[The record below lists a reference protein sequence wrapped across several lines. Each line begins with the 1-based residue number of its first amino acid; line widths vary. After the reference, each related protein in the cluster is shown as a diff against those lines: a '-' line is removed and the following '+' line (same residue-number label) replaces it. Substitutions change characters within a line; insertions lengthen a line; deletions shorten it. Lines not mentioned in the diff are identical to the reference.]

1 MEKLLRIKQKIG
13 SLSKSSTN
21 PFFKSKYL
29 DLNDLLNA
37 IEPLLWEENLL
48 LSQPIIDDK
57 VCSQI
62 FECDTGVLIANSELR
77 LPDIRDPQKIGACIT
92 YFRRYTLKSLLA
104 ISEEDDDG
112 NSNASAETKL
122 IASNSLKELQDTYI
136 KLTKEEQI
144 RTVSLKDEL
153 KLKLK

>member
-21 PFFKSKYL
+21 PFFNSQYL

-48 LSQPIIDDK
+48 LSQPIVDEK

-62 FECDTGVLIANSELR
+62 FDCDAGVVIAYSELR
-77 LPDIRDPQKIGACIT
+77 LPDIKDPQKIGACIT

-104 ISEEDDDG
+104 ISEVDDDG

-122 IASNSLKELQDTYI
+122 RASNSLKELQDTYI
-136 KLTKEEQI
+136 KLTKEEQV